1 MKLIEC
7 LGNNQIPLALTCI
20 ILHVVVMTKYAV
32 LRTDPHYIYTCNILN
47 EYNMCMLIIKLY
59 IKS

>member
-1 MKLIEC
+1 MIKIFLVFI
-7 LGNNQIPLALTCI
+7 CI
-20 ILHVVVMTKYAV
+20 ILYVVVMIEYVV
-32 LRTDPHYIYTCNILN
+32 LRIDSYYIYNILN

>member
-1 MKLIEC
+1 MTK
-7 LGNNQIPLALTCI
+7 IPLALTCI
-20 ILHVVVMTKYAV
+20 ILHLAVMTEYAV
-32 LRTDPHYIYTCNILN
+32 LRTDSHYIYNILN